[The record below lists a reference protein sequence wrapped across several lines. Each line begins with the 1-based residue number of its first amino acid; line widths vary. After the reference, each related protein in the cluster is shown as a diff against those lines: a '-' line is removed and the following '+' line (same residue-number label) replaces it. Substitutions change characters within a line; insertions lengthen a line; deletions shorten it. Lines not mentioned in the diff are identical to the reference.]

1 MVGNEQT
8 DAQQAR
14 VETLLPALMRFSLV
28 ALGLLLCVRV
38 FAPFAPI
45 MLWALVLAVA
55 LQPAADWLRRRLGCS
70 ASRAAT
76 LIVVLALLLIGV
88 PVVTLAMSFAER
100 VTDFV
105 EAYRS
110 GAWVLPAPSQSV
122 ADWPIVGERVFALWS
137 EAAANL
143 PETLQTHQEGL
154 KTVMRTLLSIAGSAA
169 GTVALFLGAIIV
181 AGIMMAHAQSAT
193 VAMTRIAC
201 ALTGD
206 DRGAPLLNLS
216 IATTRSVA
224 TGVVGIAFLQAI
236 LLGIG
241 FMIVGIPLAG
251 VLAILIMVISIV
263 QLPALLV
270 TLPIIL
276 WLWMTGDGGVLFN
289 TIMTVFF
296 VLGGVADGLMKPV
309 LLGRGVDVPMP
320 VVLIGAIGGV
330 VALGLIGLFL
340 GAVLLSLGYS
350 LFMAWVDQETAAT
363 APSSAD

>member
-1 MVGNEQT
+1 MSNNN
-8 DAQQAR
+8 DAQKVLA
-14 VETLLPALMRFSLV
+14 EMLLPALMRFTLA

-45 MLWALVLAVA
+45 MLWALVLAVVLHPA
-55 LQPAADWLRRRLGCS
+55 SAWLQRRTGFSPARS
-70 ASRAAT
+70 AT
-76 LIVVLALLLIGV
+76 VIVVLALVIIGA
-88 PVVTLAMSFAER
+88 PVVTLSMSFAER

-110 GAWVLPAPSQSV
+110 GAWVVPTPPASV
-122 ADWPIVGERVFALWS
+122 SDWPILGERLFALWS
-137 EAAANL
+137 EAATNL
-143 PETLQTHQEGL
+143 PETLQEHQEGL
-154 KTVMRTLLSIAGSAA
+154 KTVTRTLLSVAGSAA

-181 AGIMMAHAQSAT
+181 AGIMMAYAESADA
-193 VAMTRIAC
+193 AMTRIAQTL
-201 ALTGD
+201 AGNT
-206 DRGAPLLNLS
+206 RGAPLLNLS
-216 IATTRSVA
+216 VATTRSVA

-236 LLGIG
+236 LLGVG

-251 VLAILIMVISIV
+251 VLAIVIMVISIV

-270 TLPIIL
+270 TLPVIV
-276 WLWMTGDGGVLFN
+276 WLWMTGDGGALFN
-289 TIMTVFF
+289 AVMTAFF
-296 VLGGVADGLMKPV
+296 VIGGLADGLLKPV

-350 LFMAWVDQETAAT
+350 LFMAWVDLETAAVS
-363 APSSAD
+363 PDSND

>member
-1 MVGNEQT
+1 MPDNSDTQKELAHMLV
-8 DAQQAR
+8 
-14 VETLLPALMRFSLV
+14 PALMRFTLV
-28 ALGLLLCVRV
+28 ILGLLLCVRV

-45 MLWALVLAVA
+45 MLWALVLAVV
-55 LQPAADWLRRRLGCS
+55 LQPATDWLRRRMGCS
-70 ASRAAT
+70 AGFAAT
-76 LIVVLALLLIGV
+76 LIVVLALMLIGV

-110 GAWVLPAPSQSV
+110 GSWTIPIPAESV
-122 ADWPIVGERVFALWS
+122 KNWPVVGERLFALWS
-137 EAAANL
+137 EAATNL

-154 KTVMRTLLSIAGSAA
+154 RTVMRTLLSTAGGAA

-181 AGIMMAHAQSAT
+181 AGIMMAYAESAAQ
-193 VAMTRIAC
+193 AMTRIAC
-201 ALTGD
+201 ALAGNA
-206 DRGAPLLNLS
+206 RGASLLNLS
-216 IATTRSVA
+216 VATTRSVA

-251 VLAILIMVISIV
+251 VLAILIMIISIV

-270 TLPIIL
+270 TVPVIA
-276 WLWMTGDGGVLFN
+276 WLWMTGDGGALFN
-289 TIMTVFF
+289 TVMTLFF
-296 VLGGVADGLMKPV
+296 VVGGLADGLMKPV

-350 LFMAWVDQETAAT
+350 LFMAWVDQETAIAT
-363 APSSAD
+363 PSSAD